1 MGKGQ
6 PPLLAAGATTGN
18 DDLHALV
25 LASDPGGQSIGGKHD
40 TLHSLDAELQGER
53 MRWER

>member
-25 LASDPGGQSIGGKHD
+25 LASDPGEQSIGGKHD